1 MTGVDV
7 KGEKGREIAEI
18 ESDPDIKLEKGNN
31 KKERRKGER
40 EERRGRRILVF
51 FWSGLGGKTEK
62 KRNGVK

>member
-40 EERRGRRILVF
+40 EERRGRGTLVF
-51 FWSGLGGKTEK
+51 SVLVWGERQR
-62 KRNGVK
+62 KREME